1 MAEGMLGGIL
11 GDEEEKPEVESAAA
25 LAGAEAFAAAV
36 AAIASRQDPHVARD
50 TSAFLREQTELLRVQ
65 KEHLKDEHEAR
76 LHFLRGQAR
85 EVDIRRFGLRLRVGF
100 QLFLVLIATVIGIGG
115 AVLIHDAV
123 TSRSVVME
131 PFEIPHALAER
142 GLTGTVVA
150 SGILDQLTRLQ
161 AATRSSIQR
170 RNLSNAWSKE
180 IKLSVPEAGISI
192 GEISHLL
199 KARFSDDIHISGDV
213 VRTEVGGLEVTVRG
227 DGVSPQTF
235 TDTGDHLS
243 RLTTEVAEYVYSQSQ
258 PALWAA
264 HLMNLGRYQETIAF
278 CQAAFGSASL
288 PERAPLLTYW
298 GIAITKSGGARPQA
312 LALLE
317 RAIAL
322 QPDYWYAYGALPAI
336 KGVSGDEE
344 GAWRL
349 GEDMRKIA
357 GGRPGRAP
365 EMSYGDIDLLLWN
378 LPAVLAAD
386 TADGE
391 THSGVGTTSFTIGS
405 QIALLEALLHDPA
418 AAELALQTI
427 RPDTSDPTIAAGT
440 ALVQGVL
447 AAESGDTA
455 RAVTEMERFSV
466 AYADPAVAWVNYGFH
481 CWVAPAEEAAGHPDK
496 ADTVLK
502 AGGTFV
508 DCYRFRGDILD
519 GRGDWT
525 GAQEWYSKA
534 VELAPD
540 LPAGYYSW
548 GVALAKHG
556 DLAGAEAKLR
566 DANQRGPHWADPL
579 KAWGDVL
586 VKQGNAKGAL
596 VKYDEGLKY
605 APNWKQLKEARQ
617 AAANQKT

>member
-1 MAEGMLGGIL
+1 MPEGLLGGIL
-11 GDEEEKPEVESAAA
+11 GDGDEKPEVEATESPASAD
-25 LAGAEAFAAAV
+25 AFAAAV
-36 AAIASRQDPHVARD
+36 AAKLAGNDPGVARK
-50 TSAFLREQTELLRVQ
+50 TEIFLDKQAQILETQNQ
-65 KEHLKDEHEAR
+65 HLKEEHAAR
-76 LHFLRGQAR
+76 LHFLQGQAR
-85 EVDIRRFGLRLRVGF
+85 EVDLRRFGLRLRVGF
-100 QLFLVLIATVIGIGG
+100 QLFLVLVATVIGIGG
-115 AVLIHDAV
+115 TVLIHDAV

-131 PFEIPHALAER
+131 PFEVPHALAER

-150 SGILDQLTRLQ
+150 SGVLDQLTRLQ
-161 AATRSSIQR
+161 AATRSPVLG
-170 RNLSNAWSKE
+170 RNLSSAWSKE

-199 KARFSDDIHISGDV
+199 KARFSADIHISGDV
-213 VRTEVGGLEVTVRG
+213 VQTEVGGLEVTVRG

-264 HLMNLGRYQETIAF
+264 HLVNLGRYQEAIAF

-322 QPDYWYAYGALPAI
+322 QPDYWYAYGVLPKI
-336 KGVSGDEE
+336 RGMSGEEE
-344 GAWRL
+344 GVWRL

-357 GGRPGRAP
+357 GGRPGRAS
-365 EMSYGDIDLLLWN
+365 EEAYGDIDLLLRN
-378 LPAVLAAD
+378 YPALLAAD
-386 TADGE
+386 TADVE
-391 THSGVGTTSFTIGS
+391 THSGVGSASYTLGS
-405 QIALLEALLHDPA
+405 EIALLEALLHDPA
-418 AAELALQTI
+418 AAELTLQTI
-427 RPDTSDPTIAAGT
+427 RPDTSDPTIAADT
-440 ALVQGVL
+440 ALVRGIL
-447 AAESGDTA
+447 AAQSGDTA

-466 AYADPAVAWVNYGFH
+466 AYADPAVAWANYGFH

-508 DCYRFRGDILD
+508 DCYRFHGDILD
-519 GRGDWT
+519 GRGDWKS
-525 GAQEWYSKA
+525 AQQWYAKS

-548 GVALAKHG
+548 GLALVKHG
-556 DLAGAEAKLR
+556 DLDRAAAKFK

-579 KAWGDVL
+579 KAWGDLL
-586 VKQGNAKGAL
+586 VTQGKTKDAL
-596 VKYDEGLKY
+596 AKYDEAVKY

-617 AAANQKT
+617 ALTKQSH